1 MTLYYRVHL
10 WEPGA
15 KPGAPYSAEFIP
27 PQGYGRWDNPD
38 LYRLRYL
45 ATSPEGAIAETF
57 GSHATWTPAMLH
69 AELKPDRTRAL
80 TVFEAA
86 ENPKLAEL
94 ADPQTLLQY
103 GVRVT
108 DVVRR
113 ELRVTQLLA
122 ARLYDSGDY
131 EGISWW
137 SFYHPSISLVALFQ
151 PDSLRVVDTVPL
163 SIDSAEMRAAASL
176 IVREITPN

>member
-1 MTLYYRVHL
+1 
-10 WEPGA
+10 
-15 KPGAPYSAEFIP
+15 
-27 PQGYGRWDNPD
+27 
-38 LYRLRYL
+38 
-45 ATSPEGAIAETF
+45 
-57 GSHATWTPAMLH
+57 MLH

-86 ENPKLAEL
+86 ETPRLAAL

-113 ELRVTQLLA
+113 ELRVTQRLA

-137 SFYHPSISLVALFQ
+137 SYIEIGRPS
-151 PDSLRVVDTVPL
+151 
-163 SIDSAEMRAAASL
+163 
-176 IVREITPN
+176 